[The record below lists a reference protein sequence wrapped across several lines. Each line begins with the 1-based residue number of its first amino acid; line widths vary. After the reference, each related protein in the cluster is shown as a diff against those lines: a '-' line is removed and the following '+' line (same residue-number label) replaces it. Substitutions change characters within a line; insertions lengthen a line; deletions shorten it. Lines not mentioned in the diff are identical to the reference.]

1 MLCSSDG
8 DDGTP
13 ASRTGEK
20 LDEKLKEIYQERKH
34 RLAGTTARYIA
45 RDQADP
51 EEIQIVLVW
60 ELQKTE
66 PLIILQ
72 EAKEEIV
79 RAQNESY
86 FREEMKNGQ

>member
-1 MLCSSDG
+1 M
-8 DDGTP
+8 
-13 ASRTGEK
+13 
-20 LDEKLKEIYQERKH
+20 
-34 RLAGTTARYIA
+34 
-45 RDQADP
+45 
-51 EEIQIVLVW
+51 LVW